1 MNNKTITKPDSLIAN
16 IEKQFDKEVYV
27 AKYSKMIDKA
37 EKNKICERLMNNLI
51 IGVFKNPEEA
61 KKAIHEDYKKT
72 KLEYE
77 PDFETI
83 EEDYI
88 CIVKGGSHFYIDE
101 WAIDKTNLF
110 E

>member
-1 MNNKTITKPDSLIAN
+1 MSNKTPEKRTSLIAN

-27 AKYSKMIDKA
+27 AKYSKMIHKP
-37 EKNKICERLMNNLI
+37 EKNKICERLMKNLI

-88 CIVKGGSHFYIDE
+88 CIVKGGNHYYTDE

>member
-1 MNNKTITKPDSLIAN
+1 MNNKTITKQDSLIAN

-27 AKYSKMIDKA
+27 AKYSKMMGKA

-88 CIVKGGSHFYIDE
+88 SIVKGGSHYYVDE